1 MNEYLEKNAVLA
13 CFHDWI
19 DKNGDVHTADEM
31 PEYRAI
37 EALPSAGGWIPC
49 NEKIPQKAVLCCDT
63 CGGIIIGCIYED
75 NGSDSGYTAINDT
88 EMLYYNHGLW
98 CKPDGLVFTYEV
110 LAWYPLPKKPYKEKR
125 MMTLDE
131 AIVHCEEVAD
141 YDCYNDKEMKCANE
155 HRQLAE
161 WLKEYK
167 ELKSLQT
174 AKKPKWKAEDRFV
187 TNRFQQFPYCP
198 HCGYEI
204 TTGDCHCRVCGQ
216 HIDWDEDDV

>member
-1 MNEYLEKNAVLA
+1 MKTKFKKGDKFILEIGNRQLDEYEIAGTDYYIKISLLEKLTPYESYEPEEE
-13 CFHDWI
+13 WI
-19 DKNGDVHTADEM
+19 SCEDD
-31 PEYRAI
+31 
-37 EALPSAGGWIPC
+37 LPKKPSVVYCYCRDPKLGGRW
-49 NEKIPQKAVLCCDT
+49 
-63 CGGIIIGCIYED
+63 
-75 NGSDSGYTAINDT
+75 T

-98 CKPDGLVFTYEV
+98 CKPDGLAFAYEV
-110 LAWYPLPKKPYKEKR
+110 LAWYPLPKQPYKEKR

-131 AIVHCEEVAD
+131 AIIHCEEVAD
-141 YDCYNDKEMKCANE
+141 YDCYNEEQMKCANE

-204 TTGDCHCRVCGQ
+204 TTGDCYCHVCGQ
-216 HIDWDEDDV
+216 HIDWEEYDA